1 MTDLYRK
8 HFMKQKMMERVIFA
22 LAPVAIGAIWFFG
35 IRSLLLMGISILFAC
50 LVEWLFVRNKGGKI
64 SEAALVTGL
73 IFALSLPPKTPFWI
87 AAVGVSF
94 GMAFGK
100 MVFGGF
106 GTNLFNPAIAGRAF
120 VYISFSKPLNAEW
133 TEAVQGSFGG
143 FSSYLGANIQGVSTA
158 TPLALFKNA
167 GEMLP
172 YSKLIIGN
180 IAGSMG
186 ETSAILIMIAAVYL
200 IKTKVADWR
209 LMVGMAT
216 GFIGLSSALSLIQPE
231 IVANP
236 LYGLLSGSF
245 LFTMVFI
252 ITEPISAPK
261 TSKGKLIYGFLIGSI
276 VVIIRGY
283 GLFSEGTTFAILI
296 GNTFGPLIDEGVRYF
311 EKRAKKVIAS

>member
-1 MTDLYRK
+1 MSGLYRK

-22 LAPVAIGAIWFFG
+22 LAPVTVGAVWFFG
-35 IRSLLLMGISILFAC
+35 IRSLLLMGVSVLFAC

-94 GMAFGK
+94 GIAFGK

-133 TEAVQGSFGG
+133 TGVAQGSFGG

-167 GEMLP
+167 GEMIP
-172 YSKLIIGN
+172 YSRLIIGN
-180 IAGSMG
+180 ISGSMG
-186 ETSAILIMIAAVYL
+186 ETSAILILIGAIYL
-200 IKTKVADWR
+200 IKTRAADWR
-209 LMVGMAT
+209 LMAGMAA
-216 GFIGLSSALSLIQPE
+216 GFVALSGVLSLMQAE

-236 LYGLLSGSF
+236 LYGALSGSF
-245 LFTMVFI
+245 LFTMAFI
-252 ITEPISAPK
+252 ITEPISATK
-261 TSKGKLIYGFLIGSI
+261 TSKGKLIYGFLIGSL
-276 VVIIRGY
+276 VVVIRGY
-283 GLFSEGTTFAILI
+283 GLFAEGTTFAILI

>member
-22 LAPVAIGAIWFFG
+22 LSPAAIGAVWFFG
-35 IRSLLLMGISILFAC
+35 LRSLLLIGISVLFAC
-50 LVEWLFVRNKGGKI
+50 LVEWFFVRNKGGKI

-87 AAVGVSF
+87 AAVGISF
-94 GMAFGK
+94 GIAFGK

-133 TEAVQGSFGG
+133 TGVAQGSFGG

-172 YSKLIIGN
+172 HSKLILGN

-186 ETSAILIMIAAVYL
+186 ETSAILILIGAVYL
-200 IKTKVADWR
+200 LKTRVADWR
-209 LMVGMAT
+209 LMAGMAG
-216 GFIGLSSALSLIQPE
+216 GFVALSSVLSLMQPE

-236 LYGLLSGSF
+236 LYGVLSGSF

-261 TSKGKLIYGFLIGSI
+261 TPKGKLIYGFLIGSI

-311 EKRAKKVIAS
+311 EKRAEKVIAS

>member
-1 MTDLYRK
+1 MAGLYRK
-8 HFMKQKMMERVIFA
+8 HFMKQKMMEKVIFA
-22 LAPVAIGAIWFFG
+22 LAPVAIGAVWFFG
-35 IRSLLLMGISILFAC
+35 LRSLLLMGVSVLFAC
-50 LVEWLFVRNKGGKI
+50 FVEWLFVRNKGGKI

-94 GMAFGK
+94 GIAFGK

-133 TEAVQGSFGG
+133 TGVAQGSFGG
-143 FSSYLGANIQGVSTA
+143 FSSYLGVNIQGVSTA
-158 TPLALFKNA
+158 TPLVLFKNA

-186 ETSAILIMIAAVYL
+186 ETSAILILIGAVYL
-200 IKTKVADWR
+200 IKTRVADWR
-209 LMVGMAT
+209 LMAGMAG
-216 GFIGLSSALSLIQPE
+216 GFVALSSVLSLIQPE
-231 IVANP
+231 IVVNP
-236 LYGLLSGSF
+236 LYGVLSGSF

-252 ITEPISAPK
+252 ITEPISATK
-261 TSKGKLIYGFLIGSI
+261 KSKGKLIYGFLIGSL

-283 GLFSEGTTFAILI
+283 SLFSEGTTFAMLI
-296 GNTFGPLIDEGVRYF
+296 GNTFAPLIDEGVRYF